1 MKRSEVSAV
10 KKFLSKKVDS
20 FRESYGRRTK
30 DFPRQCVFFGT
41 TNERTFLKD
50 PTGNRR
56 FYPIS
61 VGITEPK
68 KSVFFDENV
77 DADIDQVWA
86 EAMAA
91 YKSGES
97 LWIGRELEKTAKKV
111 QNLHTEETPLRG
123 VIEQYLDTPIPK
135 NWYSLS
141 IQQRVEYIQGNGD
154 FDSADEVET
163 MRRDRVSAIEIWC
176 EVQRGNLQKL
186 NAYETSKIVT
196 VLNTLDDW
204 MPYENNGEELNF
216 GAMYGCQ
223 KAYVRKLEGNEDEL

>member
-1 MKRSEVSAV
+1 M
-10 KKFLSKKVDS
+10 
-20 FRESYGRRTK
+20 
-30 DFPRQCVFFGT
+30 
-41 TNERTFLKD
+41 
-50 PTGNRR
+50 
-56 FYPIS
+56 
-61 VGITEPK
+61 
-68 KSVFFDENV
+68 
-77 DADIDQVWA
+77 
-86 EAMAA
+86 
-91 YKSGES
+91 
-97 LWIGRELEKTAKKV
+97 
-111 QNLHTEETPLRG
+111 
-123 VIEQYLDTPIPK
+123 
-135 NWYSLS
+135 
-141 IQQRVEYIQGNGD
+141 EYIQGNGD